1 MLYLDLRSSSGYL
14 KEAEKLD
21 SKISLH
27 ILLKEAM
34 RKKLRLRVWADSLG
48 EYLYILSKKGLIL
61 RHRTY
66 VINQTADDL

>member
-27 ILLKEAM
+27 IRLKEAM